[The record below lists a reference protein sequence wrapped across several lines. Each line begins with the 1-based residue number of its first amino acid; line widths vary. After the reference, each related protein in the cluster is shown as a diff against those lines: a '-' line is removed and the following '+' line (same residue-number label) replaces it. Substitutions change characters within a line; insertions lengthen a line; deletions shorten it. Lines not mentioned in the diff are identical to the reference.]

1 MNEKKPLAVTRGV
14 KHIKLFSTLTLI
26 GLPCLS
32 AYAADGSSTGIPG
45 WVWLLIVLALL
56 IGVTLLPKKWIEPP
70 KNKPLDNKAS
80 TPTPVAKAPA
90 PEVKPQPKA
99 EVPSV
104 VPQDPIE
111 KTEPVSTPVVAP
123 QVEAVKEVQPE
134 KPIEVDALDEAKQ
147 LLTQQRYPQAV
158 GILNKGLQK
167 DPNRSDL
174 MLELLEIYLKQG
186 DHEAFDAQF
195 EQLQK
200 LDDPFALIQA
210 EELHR
215 QLERP
220 VVIEESEAL
229 KIEESNTLEFD
240 SSSAVIPEP
249 KVTTPTHE
257 YTTESLDFTST
268 KALPK
273 EPVSETTTVT
283 PVEHDFSLDEIDLQP
298 TTSVEKE
305 NSTEAPAKADLDEFD
320 FSAFDLNL
328 TETPKA
334 EKSEVA
340 KPAPVELK
348 VESPSLET
356 KTETKLDTAS
366 LVDLDF
372 NFDDSF
378 TVDEDKQVVTKSE
391 PSTSEA
397 SAQTSSPTLG
407 EIIKGD
413 DLSSLEEEFPF
424 LQSVDTFQ
432 TRLDLARNYI
442 ALGEID
448 SARELLNE
456 VAEQGGAAQ
465 QTEARELISKLAS

>member
-70 KNKPLDNKAS
+70 KNKPLDNKA
-80 TPTPVAKAPA
+80 PTPVAKAPV

-99 EVPSV
+99 EVPPV
-104 VPQDPIE
+104 APQAPIE
-111 KTEPVSTPVVAP
+111 KTEPVPTPVVAP
-123 QVEAVKEVQPE
+123 QVEAVKEAQPE
-134 KPIEVDALDEAKQ
+134 KPVEVDALDEAKQ
-147 LLTQQRYPQAV
+147 LLAQQRFPQAV

-220 VVIEESEAL
+220 VVVEESDA
-229 KIEESNTLEFD
+229 IEFD
-240 SSSAVIPEP
+240 SSKAVIPEP
-249 KVTTPTHE
+249 EPEVTAQAHD
-257 YTTESLDFTST
+257 YTAESLDFTST
-268 KALPK
+268 KTLS
-273 EPVSETTTVT
+273 EDVVSETESVNLESTTAT

-298 TTSVEKE
+298 TTSVEQE
-305 NSTEAPAKADLDEFD
+305 SSTEVSAKADLDEFD
-320 FSAFDLNL
+320 FSAFDL
-328 TETPKA
+328 TVPETPKA
-334 EKSEVA
+334 EVVE
-340 KPAPVELK
+340 PAPVELK
-348 VESPSLET
+348 VESQSLET
-356 KTETKLDTAS
+356 KTETKLDTAP

-378 TVDEDKQVVTKSE
+378 TVDEDKQVVAKSE

-456 VAEQGGAAQ
+456 VAEQGGTAQ